1 MKDANSASPTVS
13 GAIALALAAS
23 MLSGSKNASLDA
35 KIAWPPAEERI
46 SQVFNC
52 AMRAEFNS
60 LSLLAACEAL

>member
-35 KIAWPPAEERI
+35 KIAWPPVEERVLRY
-46 SQVFNC
+46 STVQ
-52 AMRAEFNS
+52 
-60 LSLLAACEAL
+60 CEQIPTA